1 MSHKKIKLSF
11 AMSFKNR
18 TITLIQNGSDTSHV
32 SIRGLSYFLFITNY
46 AVNHRWIINTYILT

>member
-32 SIRGLSYFLFITNY
+32 SIKCIIIFFLHNKLLTIGGL
-46 AVNHRWIINTYILT
+46 